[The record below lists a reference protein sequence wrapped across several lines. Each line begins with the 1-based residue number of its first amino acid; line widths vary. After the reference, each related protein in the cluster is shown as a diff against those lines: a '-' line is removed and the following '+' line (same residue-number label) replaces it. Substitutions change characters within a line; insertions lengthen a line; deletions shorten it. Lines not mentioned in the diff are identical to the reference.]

1 MDITITIYQ
10 CDMEDEKNI
19 AIIENMKKDLHTI
32 DDINEDSYMIDG
44 NEYSFEVNFYE
55 RFKKRKAYRIL
66 KIADNTRKQFDK
78 LKDDVCV
85 FARINF

>member
-19 AIIENMKKDLHTI
+19 AIIENMKKDFHTI
-32 DDINEDSYMIDG
+32 DGIDEDSYMID
-44 NEYSFEVNFYE
+44 EMEFSFELSFYE
-55 RFKKRKAYRIL
+55 TFKKRKAYRIL

>member
-10 CDMEDEKNI
+10 CDMKDEKNT
-19 AIIENMKKDLHTI
+19 AIIENMKNNINTI
-32 DDINEDSYMIDG
+32 DDNYMIDG
-44 NEYSFEVNFYE
+44 DDEYSFELCFYKTFE
-55 RFKKRKAYRIL
+55 KRKAYRIL
-66 KIADNTRKQFDK
+66 KIANYTRKQFDK